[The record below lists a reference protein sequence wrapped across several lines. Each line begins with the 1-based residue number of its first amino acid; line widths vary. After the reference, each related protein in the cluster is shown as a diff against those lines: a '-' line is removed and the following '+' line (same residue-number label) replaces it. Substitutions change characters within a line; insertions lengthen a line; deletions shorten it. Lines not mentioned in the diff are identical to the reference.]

1 MNQTRVT
8 VLTPPGTGAIAT
20 IRVAGTSAWAVGT
33 AMFRPA
39 TGTLL
44 PAVPTRQR
52 IWFGHLGDG
61 IGDEV
66 VLAVKEIDPEP
77 VLEIHC
83 HGGRR
88 VVAWIVEQLQSAGCV
103 SRQMEIETPWDVLAK
118 ARTVRTA
125 SILLDQCQGAF
136 ARAIQAIIDAIQ
148 ASDIALAQ
156 LRVTRIL
163 GFSEIGRHLVE
174 PWKVVVAGAPN
185 AGKSSLMNAL
195 AGYTR
200 SVVSP
205 VPGTTRDVVSAALAF
220 DGWPISL
227 SDTAGLRVATDSLEA
242 SGVEVARRFLRE
254 ADLIVWLLDSTE
266 ADPVWPTDDVVFATK
281 LLLVKSKIDLPAAA
295 WVLKTSQ
302 KYSAISTITGDGID
316 TLIAQIVK
324 RLVPIVPEPD
334 EAVPYSSQTADALFA
349 AGVCLKNS
357 RADEAIAIL
366 RSV

>member
-1 MNQTRVT
+1 MNETRVT

-20 IRVAGTSAWAVGT
+20 IRVAGVTAWSVAT

-39 TGTLL
+39 NGTRL
-44 PAVPTRQR
+44 PAVPTRHR
-52 IWFGHLGDG
+52 VWFGHLGEG

-66 VLAVKEIDPEP
+66 VLAVKEIDPEIE
-77 VLEIHC
+77 LEIHC

-103 SRQMEIETPWDVLAK
+103 TRQMEIESPWDVLAK

-125 SILLDQCQGAF
+125 SILLEQCQGAF
-136 ARAIQAIIDAIQ
+136 AIAIRAIIDAIQ
-148 ASDIALAQ
+148 VGDIPLTQQRIA
-156 LRVTRIL
+156 RIL
-163 GFSEIGRHLVE
+163 GFTELARHLVE

-185 AGKSSLMNAL
+185 AGKSSLMNVL

-205 VPGTTRDVVSAALAF
+205 VPGTTRDIVSATLTF

-227 SDTAGLRVATDSLEA
+227 SDTAGLRIAIDLLEA
-242 SGVEVARRFLRE
+242 SGVEVARRFLRD

-266 ADPVWPTDDVVFATK
+266 AEPVWPTDDALPTTK
-281 LLLVKSKIDLPAAA
+281 LLLVKSKIDRPAAA
-295 WVLKTSQ
+295 WVSTTSHEVL
-302 KYSAISTITGDGID
+302 AISTITGEGID
-316 TLIAQIVK
+316 TLIAQIVA

-334 EAVPYSSQTADALFA
+334 EAVPYSSGTADALITA
-349 AGVCLKNS
+349 SVCLS
-357 RADEAIAIL
+357 DARADEAIAIL
-366 RSV
+366 RCV

>member
-1 MNQTRVT
+1 MNNTQVT

-20 IRVAGTSAWAVGT
+20 IRVTGVTAWAVAT

-39 TGTLL
+39 NGTKL
-44 PAVPTRQR
+44 PDVPTRKR
-52 IWFGHLGDG
+52 VWFGHLGDG

-66 VLAVKEIDPEP
+66 VLTVKEIDPEL

-103 SRQMEIETPWDVLAK
+103 SRQTEIDTPWDVLAK

-136 ARAIQAIIDAIQ
+136 ELAIRAIIAAIQ
-148 ASDIALAQ
+148 TGDILLAQ
-156 LRVTRIL
+156 QRLARMT
-163 GFSEIGRHLVE
+163 GFCEFGRHLVE
-174 PWKVVVAGAPN
+174 PWEVVVAGAPN

-227 SDTAGLRVATDSLEA
+227 SDTAGLRIATESLEA
-242 SGVEVARRFLRE
+242 SGVEVARRFLRD
-254 ADLIVWLLDSTE
+254 ADLIVWLIDSTE
-266 ADPVWPTDDVVFATK
+266 DEPGWPTDEALSATK
-281 LLLVKSKIDLPAAA
+281 FLLVKSKIDLPAAT
-295 WVLKTSQ
+295 WVSTASDEVL
-302 KYSAISTITGDGID
+302 AISTFTGDGID
-316 TLIAQIVK
+316 SLIAQIVA
-324 RLVPIVPEPD
+324 RLVPIVPEPS
-334 EAVPYSSQTADALFA
+334 EAVPYSPHVGDALLA
-349 AGVCLKNS
+349 AGVYLNDS
-357 RADEAIAIL
+357 HTAEAVAIL

>member
-1 MNQTRVT
+1 MNDTRVT

-20 IRVAGTSAWAVGT
+20 IRVMGVAAWTVAT

-39 TGTLL
+39 NGTKL
-44 PAVPTRQR
+44 PDVPTRKR
-52 IWFGHLGDG
+52 VWFGHLGDG

-66 VLAVKEIDPEP
+66 VLTVKEIDPEL

-103 SRQMEIETPWDVLAK
+103 SRQTEIDTPWDVLAK

-136 ARAIQAIIDAIQ
+136 ELAIRAIIAAIQ
-148 ASDIALAQ
+148 TGDILLAQ
-156 LRVTRIL
+156 QRLARMT
-163 GFSEIGRHLVE
+163 GFCEFGRHLVE
-174 PWKVVVAGAPN
+174 PWEVVVAGAPN

-227 SDTAGLRVATDSLEA
+227 SDTAGLRIATESLEA
-242 SGVEVARRFLRE
+242 SGVEVARRFLRD
-254 ADLIVWLLDSTE
+254 ADLIVWLIDSTE
-266 ADPVWPTDDVVFATK
+266 DEPGWPTDEALSATK
-281 LLLVKSKIDLPAAA
+281 FLLVKSKIDLPAAT
-295 WVLKTSQ
+295 WVSTASDEVL
-302 KYSAISTITGDGID
+302 AISTFTGDGID
-316 TLIAQIVK
+316 SLIAQIVA
-324 RLVPIVPEPD
+324 RLVPIVPEPS
-334 EAVPYSSQTADALFA
+334 EAVPYSPHVGDALLA
-349 AGVCLKNS
+349 AGVYLNDS
-357 RADEAIAIL
+357 HTAEAVAIL

>member
-1 MNQTRVT
+1 MNDTRVT

-20 IRVAGTSAWAVGT
+20 IRVTGVAAWGVAT

-39 TGTLL
+39 NGTKL
-44 PAVPTRQR
+44 PNVPSRQR
-52 IWFGHLGDG
+52 VWFGHLGDG

-88 VVAWIVEQLQSAGCV
+88 VVAWIVEQLQSARCV
-103 SRQMEIETPWDVLAK
+103 SRQTEIETPWDVLAK

-125 SILLDQCQGAF
+125 SILLEQCQGAF
-136 ARAIQAIIDAIQ
+136 SLAIQAIIDAIQ
-148 ASDIALAQ
+148 AGDISLARQ
-156 LRVTRIL
+156 RIARIL
-163 GFSEIGRHLVE
+163 GFAELGRHLVE

-205 VPGTTRDVVSAALAF
+205 VPGTTRDIVSASLAF

-227 SDTAGLRVATDSLEA
+227 SDTAGLRIATESLEA
-242 SGVEVARRFLRE
+242 SGVEVARRFLCD

-266 ADPVWPTDDVVFATK
+266 VEPVWPTDDVVSSTK
-281 LLLVKSKIDLPAAA
+281 LLLIKSKIDLPAAA
-295 WVLKTSQ
+295 WVSTTSHDVL
-302 KYSAISTITGDGID
+302 AISTITGDGID
-316 TLIAQIVK
+316 TLIAQIVA

-334 EAVPYSSQTADALFA
+334 EAVPYSSRTADALIA
-349 AGVCLKNS
+349 ASVCLSES
-357 RADEAIAIL
+357 RADEAVAIL
-366 RSV
+366 RCV

>member
-1 MNQTRVT
+1 MNETTVT

-20 IRVAGTSAWAVGT
+20 IRVAGVTAWAVVM

-39 TGTLL
+39 TGTRL
-44 PAVPTRQR
+44 PAVPTRHR
-52 IWFGHLGDG
+52 VWFGHLGEG

-66 VLAVKEIDPEP
+66 VMAVKEIDPEP

-103 SRQMEIETPWDVLAK
+103 SRQMEIETPWDVLAR

-125 SILLDQCQGAF
+125 SILLEQCQGAF
-136 ARAIQAIIDAIQ
+136 SRAIQAIIDAIQ
-148 ASDIALAQ
+148 ASDIPLAQ
-156 LRVTRIL
+156 MRIARII
-163 GFSEIGRHLVE
+163 GFSELGKHLVE

-205 VPGTTRDVVSAALAF
+205 LPGTTRDIVSATLAF

-227 SDTAGLRVATDSLEA
+227 SDTAGLRFATDSLEA

-254 ADLIVWLLDSTE
+254 ADLIVWLLDSSE
-266 ADPVWPTDDVVFATK
+266 AEPVWPADDALSTAK
-281 LLLVKSKIDLPAAA
+281 LLLVKSKIDLPAAE
-295 WVLKTSQ
+295 WVLNTSPECT
-302 KYSAISTITGDGID
+302 AISTITGEGID
-316 TLIAQIVK
+316 TLIAQIVT

-334 EAVPYSSQTADALFA
+334 EAVPYSSRTADALLA
-349 AGVCLKNS
+349 AGVCLKDS
-357 RADEAIAIL
+357 RADETIAIL